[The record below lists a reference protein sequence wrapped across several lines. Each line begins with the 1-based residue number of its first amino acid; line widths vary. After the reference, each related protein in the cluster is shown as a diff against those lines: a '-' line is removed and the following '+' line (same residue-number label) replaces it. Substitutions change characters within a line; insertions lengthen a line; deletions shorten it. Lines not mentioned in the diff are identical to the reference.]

1 MAADPKLQKVLQ
13 FYLPELFNHFRSV
26 AEHRLSPA
34 HFNVVKK
41 LLWPYSQTQEKL
53 EYLERLRGIAAL
65 GPMNELLRTALQR
78 VTSGETKLSTLLS
91 GIEVDSEKLV
101 QIFEKIFR
109 SVPPAQLNTEL
120 QSLGIRLE
128 LDGAGTIPSMEKPR
142 SSSVAAPTVSKQAT
156 GSHPP
161 DDFKRVGDF
170 IAFFSE
176 RRARKK
182 ASKTPVDEASSF
194 GTIDDETL
202 KDFTDESTSLLK
214 GYFQALTRLKSSG
227 DDRASINEIRMAVRA
242 LATAARLLQID
253 RLAGA
258 CNRISDFL
266 SSAEK
271 GTPLSASAI
280 QSLDSL
286 GKALLDFVNNKPIS
300 LSALDQEVTRL
311 SSRTEVPRQ
320 EKPIPSQKRTEPK
333 TTPSVK
339 KAPAPLENH
348 HWIDELQD
356 ALNTHYPQSP
366 LLVAPSPPPRKEKTP
381 ESHLELPVEKLEPVQ
396 PLKPV
401 RKEPRE
407 TKRTTTSDKTK
418 ESVTA
423 KPLADNALLNL
434 MASNDLDADL
444 DKMVIPTFMEK
455 LTEEPKDLTGS
466 RKRVRRVKKMKKSRP
481 AAPVKE
487 TAPEKIEGQY
497 VIQEINFANVD
508 PEILEIFEQESRDYL
523 KSFVS
528 TLEKLSKGSSES
540 ALRELERTSHTLK
553 SSARMLGFDRISGL
567 AACLEIIAERFF
579 EGEIK
584 IDTTLTGLLGEMVQ
598 ALDALFN
605 QKPVAADA
613 MINKIRTLENQLGT
627 PNILSRNLLP
637 SDSVAAQTVPS
648 ADAKPLVD
656 YFTST
661 GVDPEIIQIFKE
673 ESTNYLL
680 LMNSAL
686 DTLHAETT
694 SLTAVKDIEKSSHSL
709 RSSAKMLGFD
719 KISRLARAIENI
731 SEKTYRGTMPLTRD
745 VVAAFDASCQL
756 LKTLAEGTDVDI
768 DDIVQRLDRL
778 STTAQEK
785 APGER
790 SSKTAVQPKAVRKK
804 KIAKKSK
811 LKFADVEVQ
820 SDPILKRLA
829 TEAEPLLEEMANAT
843 PK

>member
-1 MAADPKLQKVLQ
+1 MTVDPKLQKVLQ
-13 FYLPELFNHFRSV
+13 FYFPELFNHFRSV

-65 GPMNELLRTALQR
+65 GPMNELLRTALHR

-128 LDGAGTIPSMEKPR
+128 LDTAGTIPSMEKPR
-142 SSSVAAPTVSKQAT
+142 SSNVAVPVPKDAA

-182 ASKTPVDEASSF
+182 AAKTPVDEASSF

-202 KDFTDESTSLLK
+202 KDFTEESTSLLK

-242 LATAARLLQID
+242 LATATRLLQID

-266 SSAEK
+266 SSTEN
-271 GTPLSASAI
+271 GTPLSDSAI
-280 QSLDSL
+280 QSLDRL

-300 LSALDQEVTRL
+300 LSALDQEVARL
-311 SSRTEVPRQ
+311 SSSPEVPRQ
-320 EKPIPSQKRTEPK
+320 EKPIPTQKKAEPQ
-333 TTPSVK
+333 TTPSEK
-339 KAPAPLENH
+339 KAPSPTENH

-356 ALNTHYPQSP
+356 ALNAHYPKSP
-366 LLVAPSPPPRKEKTP
+366 LSIAPLPPPRKEKTP
-381 ESHLELPVEKLEPVQ
+381 PLELPVEKLEPVQ
-396 PLKPV
+396 PSKPV

-407 TKRTTTSDKTK
+407 TKKTPTAEKTK
-418 ESVTA
+418 EVA

-444 DKMVIPTFMEK
+444 DKMVIPSFMEK
-455 LTEEPKDLTGS
+455 LTEEPKNLTGS
-466 RKRVRRVKKMKKSRP
+466 RKRVRHVKKVKPSRP
-481 AAPVKE
+481 VVSVKE

-497 VIQEINFANVD
+497 IIQEIHFANVD

-528 TLEKLSKGSSES
+528 TLEKLSKGSSEG
-540 ALRELERTSHTLK
+540 AIKELERTSHTLK

-579 EGEIK
+579 EGEIQ
-584 IDTTLTGLLGEMVQ
+584 IDATLTGLLGEMIQ
-598 ALDALFN
+598 ALGALFN

-613 MINKIRTLENQLGT
+613 MIDKIRTLENQLGT

-637 SDSVAAQTVPS
+637 SDSVATQTVRS
-648 ADAKPLVD
+648 ADVKPAVD

-673 ESTNYLL
+673 ESANYLL

-686 DTLHAETT
+686 DTLHADST

-745 VVAAFDASCQL
+745 VVTAFDASCQL

-768 DDIVQRLDRL
+768 DDVVQRLDRL
-778 STTAQEK
+778 SSAVQEK
-785 APGER
+785 TPGER
-790 SSKTAVQPKAVRKK
+790 TAERPSKTAVQPKAVRKK
-804 KIAKKSK
+804 KTAKKSK

-829 TEAEPLLEEMANAT
+829 TEAEPLLEEMANST